1 MNVAIFGRTPKPDEL
16 KYYSEL
22 LDILKNFGWKP
33 VIEYQLKTQLQE
45 QIQLPENTSTFTDH
59 ADFKEGIDISISL
72 GGDGTF
78 IQNTTYVKDSKVPV
92 LGINTGRLGF
102 LANNAKEDLRQTM
115 ELIRAQRYVLQ
126 QRSLLEVET
135 SEQLFGDDRFAIN
148 EVTLQKRDSSEMIT
162 ISVYLDDHFLNSY
175 WVDGLIVSTPTGSTA
190 YNLSCGGP
198 IITPD
203 CGVHVITPMAPHN
216 LTVRPLVVSDHSSI
230 KLVTE
235 GRDQNC
241 LITVDG
247 HSRVL
252 KQYEEVHLK
261 KANFSI
267 NVITFEDNHFLNTIR
282 RKLMWGRDQRNEH
295 N

>member
-1 MNVAIFGRTPKPDEL
+1 MNVAIFGRIPKESEL

-22 LDILKNFGWKP
+22 LDILKSFAWRP
-33 VIEYQLKTQLQE
+33 LIEKKLKQVLQSR
-45 QIQLPENTSTFTDH
+45 IPLPEQVGEFVDYL
-59 ADFKEGIDISISL
+59 DFKNGIDLSISL

-78 IQNTTYVKDSKVPV
+78 IENTTFVRDSNVPI

-102 LANNAKEDLRQTM
+102 LANNAKEDLRQTL
-115 ELIRAQRYVLQ
+115 ELIRDRKYILQ

-135 SEQLFGDDRFAIN
+135 SDQLFGSDRYAIN
-148 EVTLQKRDSSEMIT
+148 EVTLQKRDSSAMIT
-162 ISVYLDDHFLNSY
+162 VSVYLDQHFLNSY
-175 WVDGLIVSTPTGSTA
+175 WVDGLIVATPTGSTA

-198 IITPD
+198 IITPG

-216 LTVRPLVVSDHSSI
+216 LTVRPLVVPDHSMI
-230 KLVTE
+230 TLTAE

-247 HSRVL
+247 HSRILAQNQQVR
-252 KQYEEVHLK
+252 LK

-267 NVITFEDNHFLNTIR
+267 NVITFEDRDFLNTIR
-282 RKLMWGRDQRNEH
+282 RKLMWGKDQRNEH
-295 N
+295 Y